1 MRWAI
6 KNILIIFVV
15 AIVNIMFVIT
25 EKTNTELVIDAHI
38 TKKSK

>member
-15 AIVNIMFVIT
+15 AIANVMFVIT
-25 EKTNTELVIDAHI
+25 EKTNTELVIDAYI